1 MKTILKLVSVAV
13 LMLPLAGC
21 IYVNESWE
29 GTEDSNWQQRERN
42 NREEINRLVMGME
55 KQQVLVRLGQHDFS
69 EAYQSEG
76 SQFTVL
82 FYRTHKVHSDGM
94 TTKDETT
101 PLVFRDDELIGWG
114 DTAYQDVEAVATR

>member
-1 MKTILKLVSVAV
+1 MKITLKMLLMAT
-13 LMLPLAGC
+13 LMLSLAGC

-29 GTEDSNWQQRERN
+29 GTEDSSWQQRERS

-55 KQQVLVRLGQHDFS
+55 KEQVLVRLGQPDLS

-76 SQFTVL
+76 SEFTVL

-101 PLVFRDDELIGWG
+101 PLVFRDSELIGWG
-114 DTAYQDVEAVATR
+114 DTAYQDVESVATR